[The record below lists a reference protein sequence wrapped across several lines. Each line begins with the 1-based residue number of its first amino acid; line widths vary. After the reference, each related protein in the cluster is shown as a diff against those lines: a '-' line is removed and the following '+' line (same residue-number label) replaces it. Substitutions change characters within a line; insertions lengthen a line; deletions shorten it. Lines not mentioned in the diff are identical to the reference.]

1 MDLKEKLSEHFTVE
15 EVVSS
20 PTAEKYKINNEP
32 SISQWV
38 RIKSLITNLL
48 EPSRVALGHPFIV
61 NSIFRST
68 KLNERVKGSG
78 TSQHCANNGAA
89 ADIECPE
96 LGNDVLFTYLL
107 EHTDF
112 DQLIWE
118 YGTTKSPDWVHVSYD
133 SHRLNRKQA
142 LRCTKDKNGN
152 PKYISYKK

>member
-1 MDLKEKLSEHFTVE
+1 MNLTDKLSEHFTVE

-32 SISQWV
+32 SVAQWV
-38 RIKSLITNLL
+38 RIKLLITNLL
-48 EPSRVALGHPFIV
+48 EPARVALNQPFVV

-68 KLNERVKGSG
+68 KLNERVKGAG

-89 ADIECPE
+89 ADIECPT
-96 LGNDVLFTYLL
+96 LGNNILFTYLL
-107 EHTDF
+107 EHSNF

-118 YGTTKSPDWVHVSYD
+118 YGDNNAPNWVHVSYVSD
-133 SHRLNRKQA
+133 RLNRKQA
-142 LRCTKDKNGN
+142 LRCIKDSNGS